1 MCIMH
6 AIPSTNPMV
15 QNSAL
20 QLLSRTSHCC
30 TKPDGSFPCSH
41 VCQHWTLSSYMR
53 NPVYTLTMYV
63 RKIQLNIVLPTTSLS
78 HIPLKFMTK
87 ILCAFISSPIHA
99 KCPAHLILL
108 NLITLVIS
116 GEEDQKVGN
125 SFRPYATKVTQLT
138 LLYQNYGHLL
148 KSNMM

>member
-1 MCIMH
+1 VYYACH
-6 AIPSTNPMV
+6 TLN
-15 QNSAL
+15 
-20 QLLSRTSHCC
+20 QLNAAEFCFTVAV
-30 TKPDGSFPCSH
+30 KNFPLLYKTLRFISMFTH

-63 RKIQLNIVLPTTSLS
+63 HKIQFSIILPTTSLS
-78 HIPLKFMTK
+78 HIPLKFTTK

-148 KSNMM
+148 KSNVM